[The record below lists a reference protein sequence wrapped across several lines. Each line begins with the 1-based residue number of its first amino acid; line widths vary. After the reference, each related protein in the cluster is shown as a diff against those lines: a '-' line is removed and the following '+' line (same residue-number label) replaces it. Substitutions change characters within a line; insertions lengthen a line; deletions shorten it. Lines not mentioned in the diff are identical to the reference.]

1 VAIDTSHAHPLSL
14 ATAPATGLWL
24 RRRRRRLPGRLLV
37 APASKVRPDLICTLH
52 RRRQLPHR
60 LRDSQLHSLCAQQPR
75 PLAVAGG
82 RAAGTR
88 SWAAAR
94 VSSPSSPTQPAHQQ
108 QSSPQH
114 GAAAARSG
122 ACARVRVCACGVAPF
137 RVASLLPPR
146 LLLPLSRIAHRLP
159 TARPSRAANHASFGE
174 HAPTC
179 DSTIDR
185 RSSLLCGGSLHLA
198 LWPPPP
204 PLAPSTSY

>member
-122 ACARVRVCACGVAPF
+122 ACARVRVWRGAVSGGLPAPSP
-137 RVASLLPPR
+137 APPAAQQDR
-146 LLLPLSRIAHRLP
+146 SPAADRPPLSRREPRVLRR
-159 TARPSRAANHASFGE
+159 ARP
-174 HAPTC
+174 
-179 DSTIDR
+179 
-185 RSSLLCGGSLHLA
+185 HLR
-198 LWPPPP
+198 
-204 PLAPSTSY
+204 